1 MEQWYREYFAQ
12 TWYKNSFLIRKPS
25 QIGQVIDGD
34 REWNNI
40 YDSGCNFTCL
50 AMIIGVDPARLASE
64 LSSEKYFFSD
74 ATLRT
79 KFLTGKY
86 GGLVWDQN
94 APNERLK
101 TIIIDDFWHPKLDRR
116 TRISL
121 IFDSRDITM
130 KVSEGVGIVKAA
142 RKDGFHVIVGPR
154 EHSHLVAGIVDG
166 EYYIWDPDDTERPL
180 EDFLRGKMRLGHIF
194 DYYKGKAIE
203 FWKYRL
209 NLVSVHGGSLKIGL

>member
-1 MEQWYREYFAQ
+1 MEQWYGEYFSQ
-12 TWYKNSFLIRKPS
+12 TWYKNTFLVRKPS
-25 QIGQVIDGD
+25 QIGRVVDGD

-50 AMIIGVDPARLASE
+50 AMIIGVDPARLASA
-64 LSSEKYFFSD
+64 LSSEIYFFSD

-94 APNERLK
+94 APNGRLK
-101 TIIIDDFWHPKLDRR
+101 TIVIDNFWHPRLKRR
-116 TRISL
+116 ARITLSFQR
-121 IFDSRDITM
+121 IEIARS
-130 KVSEGVGIVKAA
+130 VSEGEAIVKDA
-142 RKDGFHVIVGPR
+142 RKDGFHVIAGPR
-154 EHSHLVAGIVDG
+154 EHSHLVAGMVDG

-180 EDFLRGKMRLGHIF
+180 EDYLQGKMRLSDIF
-194 DYYKGKAIE
+194 DHYKDQRIE

-209 NLVSVHGGSLKIGL
+209 DLICLPHFTFMEA

>member
-1 MEQWYREYFAQ
+1 MEQWYGEYFAQ
-12 TWYKNSFLIRKPS
+12 TWYKNTFLIRKPS
-25 QIGQVIDGD
+25 QIGRVVDGD

-64 LSSEKYFFSD
+64 LSSHKYFYSD

-79 KFLTGKY
+79 KYLTGKY

-101 TIIIDDFWHPKLDRR
+101 TIVIDNFWHPKFDRR
-116 TRISL
+116 IKINLSFQG
-121 IFDSRDITM
+121 IEKI
-130 KVSEGVGIVKAA
+130 KNVSEGEGIVKAA
-142 RKDGFHVIVGPR
+142 RKDGFHTIVGPR
-154 EHSHLVAGIVDG
+154 EHSHLVAGVVDNG
-166 EYYIWDPDDTERPL
+166 YYLWDPDDSAERSI
-180 EDFLRGKMRLGHIF
+180 EDFLQGKMRLSHIF
-194 DYYKGKAIE
+194 DYYKGEPIE

-209 NLVSVHGGSLKIGL
+209 KLVCVHESKC

>member
-12 TWYKNSFLIRKPS
+12 TWYKNTFLVRKPS
-25 QIGQVIDGD
+25 QIGRVIDGD

-50 AMIIGVDPARLASE
+50 AMIIGVDPARLASV

-94 APNERLK
+94 APNRRLK
-101 TIIIDDFWHPKLDRR
+101 TIVISDFWHSKLDRR
-116 TRISL
+116 VEISL
-121 IFDSRDITM
+121 SFDSREITV
-130 KVSEGVGIVKAA
+130 KISEGEAIVKAA

-154 EHSHLVAGIVDG
+154 EHSHLVAGMVDD
-166 EYYIWDPDDTERPL
+166 EYYIWDPDDTERPV
-180 EDFLRGKMRLGHIF
+180 EDYLQGKIRLGDVF
-194 DYYKGKAIE
+194 DHFKGEPIE

-209 NLVSVHGGSLKIGL
+209 LLT